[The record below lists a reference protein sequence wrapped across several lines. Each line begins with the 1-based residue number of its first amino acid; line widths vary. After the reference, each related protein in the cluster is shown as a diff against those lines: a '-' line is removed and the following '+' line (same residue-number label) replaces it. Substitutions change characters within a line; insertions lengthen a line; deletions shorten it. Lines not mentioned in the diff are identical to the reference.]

1 MSSVTAKPHPRTISS
16 GSCEPFLLAFMSHW
30 LGLSG
35 LPGYHLHPFRHIQ
48 ENARRHPE
56 VPLPIGDVGHDA
68 AAVVIRHGQPV
79 FAVEEE
85 RLSRFKHTMGLPR
98 LAAAACAQA
107 LGLPLE
113 ALPAAHYLDLSEAHL
128 ARHVQATGGGDPR
141 VEQAIRAEFDR
152 TRSAVGAVREAFPR
166 LEAVDHHL
174 AHAASAYYLSGFE
187 RSLVLVM
194 DGNGES
200 ASLSLYLGEGPDL
213 RPLLSLPATSSLGL
227 LYAFGTHFLGFEPI
241 EDEYKV
247 MGLAAYGE
255 DDTYLP
261 FFEGQIQWLEEGRFT
276 LPALLKDPASRTLRW
291 SRKLG
296 PARQPDEPIEARHIA
311 LAAGLQKALER
322 TVLRLLEPFEGT
334 QRTRHLC
341 LAGGVALNCSL
352 NGVLDRSG
360 LFDELFVQPAAGD
373 PGAAMG
379 AALIAE
385 RRSGTPVQAGR
396 MRTPFLGPAYDAG
409 QIDAAL
415 TAHAQDLSWERPANL
430 LDRSVDLLEAGQVLG
445 WFQGRMEFGPR
456 ALGNRSILA
465 DPRRPDMKDRVNRA
479 VKKREEFRPFAPSVT
494 AEAADTFF
502 QLRNLDQYEHM
513 TVAVKARPERASELP
528 AVVHVNGT
536 SRVQV
541 VRREANPRY
550 WELLTR
556 MGQRT
561 GVPILLNTSFNVRG
575 EPIVCS
581 PEDAI
586 RCFLGTGLDA
596 LVLEDVLVFKRT

>member
-1 MSSVTAKPHPRTISS
+1 M
-16 GSCEPFLLAFMSHW
+16 PFQ

-35 LPGYHLHPFRHIQ
+35 LPGYDLHAFRHIR
-48 ENARRHPE
+48 ENARLHPD
-56 VPLPIGDVGHDA
+56 VPLPIGDIGHDA
-68 AAVVIRHGQPV
+68 AAVLVRDGQAV

-85 RLSRFKHTMGLPR
+85 RLSRFKHTMGLPGR
-98 LAAAACAQA
+98 AARACAEA
-107 LGLPLE
+107 AGLPITQ
-113 ALPAAHYLDLSEAHL
+113 LPSAHYLDLNDEHL
-128 ARHVQATGGGDPR
+128 RRHLQATGGADPR
-141 VEQAIRAEFDR
+141 VEQAIRAEYQR
-152 TRSAVGAVREAFPR
+152 TREAAGAFQEAFPG

-200 ASLSLYLGEGPDL
+200 ASLSLYLGEGPNL
-213 RPLLSLPATSSLGL
+213 RLLLSLPTTSSLGL

-255 DDTYLP
+255 GDDTYLP
-261 FFEGQIQWLEEGRFT
+261 FFEGQLLWEGNARFII
-276 LPALLKDPASRTLRW
+276 PALLKEPASRTVRW
-291 SRKLG
+291 SRQLG
-296 PARQPDEPIEARHIA
+296 AARQPQDPIEARHMA

-322 TVLRLLEPFEGT
+322 AVLRLIEPIET
-334 QRTRHLC
+334 AHRTRHLC

-360 LFDELFVQPAAGD
+360 LFDGLFVQPAAGD
-373 PGAAMG
+373 PGAALG
-379 AALIAE
+379 AALVAE
-385 RRSGTPVQAGR
+385 RRRRGPVPQGR
-396 MRTPFLGPAYDAG
+396 MATPYLGPAFSTGAVETAL
-409 QIDAAL
+409 QAHASAL
-415 TAHAQDLSWERPANL
+415 TWERPEAL
-430 LDRSVDLLEAGQVLG
+430 LDRTLDLIGAGKVVG

-494 AEAADTFF
+494 AEGADAFF
-502 QLRNLDQYEHM
+502 HLRGLDQYEHM
-513 TVAVKARPERASELP
+513 TVAVKTRVERAPEIP

-550 WELLTR
+550 WDLLTR
-556 MGQRT
+556 QGQRT

-596 LVLEDVLVFKRT
+596 LVLEDALVVKRL

>member
-1 MSSVTAKPHPRTISS
+1 MSFH
-16 GSCEPFLLAFMSHW
+16 

-35 LPGYHLHPFRHIQ
+35 LPGFDLHPFRHIQ
-48 ENARRHPE
+48 ENARRHPD
-56 VPLPIGDVGHDA
+56 VPLPVGDIGHDA
-68 AAVVIRHGQPV
+68 AAVLVDRGLPV

-85 RLSRFKHTMGLPR
+85 RLTRFKHTMGLPSR
-98 LAAAACAQA
+98 AAEACAQA
-107 LGLPLE
+107 SGLPLAE
-113 ALPAAHYLDLSEAHL
+113 LPAAHYLDLTDTHL
-128 ARHVQATGGGDPR
+128 ERHLQTTSGGDPQ
-141 VEQAIRAEFDR
+141 VAAAIRAEFER
-152 TRSAVGAVREAFPR
+152 TRSAVALLRRAFPGM
-166 LEAVDHHL
+166 EAVDHHL
-174 AHAASAYYLSGFE
+174 AHAASAYYLSGFD

-213 RPLLSLPATSSLGL
+213 KPLLTLPATSSLGL

-247 MGLAAYGE
+247 MGLAAYG
-255 DDTYLP
+255 DDAEHRA
-261 FFEGQIQWLEEGRFT
+261 FFDGQIEWHQEGGFT
-276 LPALLKDPASRTLRW
+276 LPALLKDPAIRTLRW
-291 SRKLG
+291 SRQLG
-296 PARQPDEPIEARHIA
+296 APRQPHEPIQDRHIA
-311 LAAGLQKALER
+311 VAASLQGLLER
-322 TVLRLLEPFEGT
+322 TVQRLLEPFEA
-334 QRTRHLC
+334 QHHTRHLC

-352 NGVLDRSG
+352 NGVLDRQG
-360 LFDELFVQPAAGD
+360 PFDRLFVQPAAGD
-373 PGAAMG
+373 PGAALG
-379 AALIAE
+379 TALVAE
-385 RRSGTPVQAGR
+385 RRRGFVPQVGR
-396 MRTPFLGPAYDAG
+396 MPSLYLGPGY
-409 QIDAAL
+409 AARDFE
-415 TAHAQDLSWERPANL
+415 TALAAHPRELRWERPADL
-430 LDRSVDLLEAGQVLG
+430 PERVVDLLEGGAIVG

-494 AEAADTFF
+494 AEAADEFF
-502 QLRNLDQYEHM
+502 HLRELAQYEHM
-513 TVAVKARPERASELP
+513 TVAVRARSQRASEIP

-550 WELLTR
+550 WDLLTR
-556 MGQRT
+556 MGRRT
-561 GVPILLNTSFNVRG
+561 GVPMVLNTSFNVRG

-596 LVLEDVLVFKRT
+596 LVLEDVLVFKTGPGA

>member
-1 MSSVTAKPHPRTISS
+1 MS
-16 GSCEPFLLAFMSHW
+16 FL

-35 LPGYHLHPFRHIQ
+35 LPGYDRHPFRHIQ
-48 ENARRHPE
+48 ENARRHPD
-56 VPLPIGDVGHDA
+56 VPLPIGDIGHDA
-68 AAVVIRHGQPV
+68 AAVVVRNGQPV

-85 RLSRFKHTMGLPR
+85 RLSRFKHTMGVPS
-98 LAAAACAQA
+98 LAAAACAEA
-107 LGLPLE
+107 VGLPLSD
-113 ALPAAHYLDLSEAHL
+113 LPAAHYLDLTEAHL
-128 ARHVQATGGGDPR
+128 ARHIQATGGGDPR
-141 VEQAIRAEFDR
+141 VEQAICAEFRR
-152 TRSAVGAVREAFPR
+152 TRAAVAAFRKAFPR
-166 LEAVDHHL
+166 MEAVDHHL
-174 AHAASAYYLSGFE
+174 AHAASAYYLSGFD

-200 ASLSLYLGEGPDL
+200 AALSLYLGEGPDL
-213 RPLLSLPATSSLGL
+213 KPLLSLPATSSLGL
-227 LYAFGTHFLGFEPI
+227 LYTFGTHFLGFEPI

-261 FFEGQIQWLEEGRFT
+261 FFEGQVQWLGENHFT
-276 LPALLKDPASRTLRW
+276 IPALLKDPASRTLRW
-291 SRKLG
+291 SRRLG
-296 PARQPDEPIEARHIA
+296 APRQPGDTIEARHIA
-311 LAAGLQKALER
+311 IAAGLQATLER
-322 TVLRLLEPFEGT
+322 AVLRLLRPVEET
-334 QRTRHLC
+334 HRTRHLC

-360 LFDELFVQPAAGD
+360 LFDRLFVQPASGD
-373 PGAAMG
+373 PGAALG

-385 RRSGTPVQAGR
+385 RRSGIPVQAGR
-396 MRTPFLGPAYDAG
+396 VATLYLGPAYSSGD
-409 QIDAAL
+409 IDVAL
-415 TAHAQDLSWERPANL
+415 AAHAKHLRWERPADL
-430 LDRSVDLLEAGQVLG
+430 LDRTVSLLEAGKVVG

-465 DPRRPDMKDRVNRA
+465 DPRRPDMRDRVNLA

-494 AEAADTFF
+494 AEAAEAFF
-502 QLRNLDQYEHM
+502 HVGNLDQYEHM
-513 TVAVKARPERASELP
+513 TIAVKARPERALEIP

-556 MGQRT
+556 QGQRT

-581 PEDAI
+581 PDDAL
-586 RCFLGTGLDA
+586 RCFLSTGLDA
-596 LVLEDVLVFKRT
+596 LVLEDVLVFKNPESVLPNTSISRAGSRISALPE

>member
-1 MSSVTAKPHPRTISS
+1 M
-16 GSCEPFLLAFMSHW
+16 PFQ

-35 LPGYHLHPFRHIQ
+35 LPGYDLHAFRHIR
-48 ENARRHPE
+48 ENARLHPD
-56 VPLPIGDVGHDA
+56 VPLPVGDIGHDA
-68 AAVVIRHGQPV
+68 AAVLVHEGQAV

-98 LAAAACAQA
+98 RASQACAEVV
-107 LGLPLE
+107 GLSP
-113 ALPAAHYLDLSEAHL
+113 ASLPAAHYLDLNDDHL
-128 ARHVQATGGGDPR
+128 HRHLQATGAVDPR
-141 VEQAIRAEFDR
+141 LERAIRAEFQR
-152 TRSAVGAVREAFPR
+152 TREAAGAFKEAFPG

-213 RPLLSLPATSSLGL
+213 RLLLSLPTISSLGL

-255 DDTYLP
+255 GDDTYLP
-261 FFEGQIQWLEEGRFT
+261 FFEGQLQWEGNARFT
-276 LPALLKDPASRTLRW
+276 IPALLKDPASRTVRW
-291 SRKLG
+291 SRQLG
-296 PARQPDEPIEARHIA
+296 AARQLEEPIEARHMA

-322 TVLRLLEPFEGT
+322 AVLRLIEPVEAAHH
-334 QRTRHLC
+334 TRHLC

-352 NGVLDRSG
+352 NGMLDRSG
-360 LFDELFVQPAAGD
+360 LFDRLFVQPAAGD
-373 PGAAMG
+373 PGAALG
-379 AALIAE
+379 AALVAE
-385 RRSGTPVQAGR
+385 RRRRGGKLPERMATPY
-396 MRTPFLGPAYDAG
+396 LGPAFT
-409 QIDAAL
+409 AADIETAL
-415 TAHAQDLSWERPANL
+415 QAHASALAWERPEDL
-430 LDRSVDLLEAGQVLG
+430 LDRTLDLIGAGQVVG

-465 DPRRPDMKDRVNRA
+465 DPRRADMKDRVNRA

-494 AEAADTFF
+494 AEGADAFF
-502 QLRNLDQYEHM
+502 HLRGLDQYEHM
-513 TVAVKARPERASELP
+513 TVAVKARADRAPEIP

-556 MGQRT
+556 QGRRT

-596 LVLEDVLVFKRT
+596 LVLEDTLVVKRT

>member
-1 MSSVTAKPHPRTISS
+1 MPH
-16 GSCEPFLLAFMSHW
+16 F

-35 LPGYHLHPFRHIQ
+35 LPGYNRHPFHHIQ
-48 ENARRHPE
+48 ENARHHPD
-56 VPLPIGDVGHDA
+56 VPLPIGDIGHDA
-68 AAVVIRHGQPV
+68 AAVIVRKGQPV

-85 RLSRFKHTMGLPR
+85 RLSRFKHTTGVPS
-98 LAAAACAQA
+98 LAAAACAEA
-107 LGLPLE
+107 LGLSLAE
-113 ALPAAHYLDLSEAHL
+113 LPAAHYLDLTEAHL
-128 ARHVQATGGGDPR
+128 VRHLQATGGGDPHT
-141 VEQAIRAEFDR
+141 EQAIRAEFHR
-152 TRSAVGAVREAFPR
+152 TRAAVATFREAFPR
-166 LEAVDHHL
+166 MEAVDHHL
-174 AHAASAYYLSGFE
+174 AHAASAYYLSGFD

-213 RPLLSLPATSSLGL
+213 KPLLSLPATSSLGL

-255 DDTYLP
+255 DATYLP
-261 FFEGQIQWLEEGRFT
+261 FFEDQVQWLEDGRFT

-291 SRKLG
+291 SRRLG
-296 PARQPDEPIEARHIA
+296 APRLPEDPIEARHIA
-311 LAAGLQKALER
+311 VAAGLQKALER
-322 TVLRLLEPFEGT
+322 TVLRLLEPFETT

-360 LFDELFVQPAAGD
+360 LFDRLFVQPAAGD
-373 PGAAMG
+373 PGAALG

-385 RRSGTPVQAGR
+385 RRRGTPVQAGR
-396 MRTPFLGPAYDAG
+396 MATPYLGPAYTSKD
-409 QIDAAL
+409 IDAAL
-415 TAHAQDLSWERPANL
+415 AAHAPHLRWERPADL
-430 LDRSVDLLEAGQVLG
+430 LERTVSLLEAGKVVG

-465 DPRRPDMKDRVNRA
+465 DPRRSDMKDRVNRA

-494 AEAADTFF
+494 AEAADAFF
-502 QLRNLDQYEHM
+502 QVRSLDQYEHM
-513 TVAVKARPERASELP
+513 TIAVKARPARALEIP

-550 WELLTR
+550 WELITLH
-556 MGQRT
+556 GQRT

-581 PEDAI
+581 PDDAI

-596 LVLEDVLVFKRT
+596 LVLEDVLVLKQP

>member
-1 MSSVTAKPHPRTISS
+1 MSP
-16 GSCEPFLLAFMSHW
+16 W

-48 ENARRHPE
+48 ENARRHPR
-56 VPLPIGDVGHDA
+56 VPLPVGDIGHDA
-68 AAVVIRHGQPV
+68 AAAVVRQGQPL

-85 RLSRFKHTMGLPR
+85 RLSRFKHTMGLPG
-98 LAAAACAQA
+98 LAAAACAEA
-107 LGLPLE
+107 LGVSP
-113 ALPAAHYLDLSEAHL
+113 AQLPAAHYLDLSEAHL
-128 ARHVQATGGGDPR
+128 ARHLQATGGGEPL

-152 TRSAVGAVREAFPR
+152 ARAALAPFREAFPG
-166 LEAVDHHL
+166 LQAVDHHL

-200 ASLSLYLGEGPDL
+200 ASLSLYLGEGPAL
-213 RPLLSLPATSSLGL
+213 RLLLDLPATSSLGL

-247 MGLAAYGE
+247 MGLAAYAE
-255 DDTYLP
+255 DETYLP
-261 FFEGQIQWLEEGRFT
+261 FFEEQIQWQGEGHFT
-276 LPALLKDPASRTLRW
+276 LPTLLKDPASRTLRW
-291 SRKLG
+291 SRRLG

-322 TVLRLLEPFEGT
+322 TVLRLLEPFEKVH
-334 QRTRHLC
+334 RTRHLC

-352 NGVLDRSG
+352 NGALDRSG
-360 LFDELFVQPAAGD
+360 LFDRLFVPPAAGD
-373 PGAAMG
+373 PGAALG

-385 RRSGTPVQAGR
+385 RRSGAVVPLGRLATPY
-396 MRTPFLGPAYDAG
+396 LGPAYEAR
-409 QIDAAL
+409 QVEAAL
-415 TAHAQDLSWERPANL
+415 AGHARELHWERPAEL
-430 LDRSVDLLEAGQVLG
+430 LDRAVDLLEAGQVLG

-494 AEAADTFF
+494 AEAAEAFF
-502 QLRNLDQYEHM
+502 QLRHLDQYEYM
-513 TVAVKARPERASELP
+513 TVAVKARPERAREIP

-550 WELLTR
+550 WDLLTR
-556 MGQRT
+556 QGQRT

-596 LVLEDVLVFKRT
+596 LVLEDVLVFKRS

>member
-1 MSSVTAKPHPRTISS
+1 M
-16 GSCEPFLLAFMSHW
+16 PFQ

-35 LPGYHLHPFRHIQ
+35 LPGHDLHPFRHIR
-48 ENARRHPE
+48 ENARLHPD
-56 VPLPIGDVGHDA
+56 VPLPVGDIGHDA
-68 AAVVIRHGQPV
+68 AAVLVHEGQAV

-85 RLSRFKHTMGLPR
+85 RLSRFKHTMGVPR
-98 LAAAACAQA
+98 NAARACAEA
-107 LGLPLE
+107 AGRPL
-113 ALPAAHYLDLSEAHL
+113 AQLAAAHYLDLHDEHL
-128 ARHVQATGGGDPR
+128 DRHLQATGGGDAR
-141 VEQAIRAEFDR
+141 VEEAIRAEYQR
-152 TRSAVGAVREAFPR
+152 TREAACGFREAFPR

-213 RPLLSLPATSSLGL
+213 RLLHALPATSSLGL

-255 DDTYLP
+255 GDDTYLP
-261 FFEGQIQWLEEGRFT
+261 FFEGQLQWEGNARFT
-276 LPALLKDPASRTLRW
+276 IPALLRDPASRTLRW
-291 SRKLG
+291 SRQLG
-296 PARQPDEPIEARHIA
+296 PARQPEGAIEARHMA

-322 TVLRLLEPFEGT
+322 AVLRLLGPVEAT
-334 QRTRHLC
+334 RRTRHLC

-360 LFDELFVQPAAGD
+360 LFDRLFVQPAAGD
-373 PGAAMG
+373 PGAALG
-379 AALIAE
+379 AALVAE
-385 RRSGTPVQAGR
+385 RRRGGPVPRGR
-396 MRTPFLGPAYDAG
+396 MATPYLGPAFTATD
-409 QIDAAL
+409 IETAL
-415 TAHAQDLSWERPANL
+415 QSHASTLAWERPEAL
-430 LDRSVDLLEAGQVLG
+430 LDRTLDLIGAGKVVG

-494 AEAADTFF
+494 AEGADAFF
-502 QLRNLDQYEHM
+502 HLRSLDQYEHM
-513 TVAVKARPERASELP
+513 TVAVKTRSERAPEIP

-556 MGQRT
+556 QGRRT

-581 PEDAI
+581 PGDAI

-596 LVLEDVLVFKRT
+596 LVLEDTLVVKNA

>member
-1 MSSVTAKPHPRTISS
+1 M
-16 GSCEPFLLAFMSHW
+16 PFQ

-35 LPGYHLHPFRHIQ
+35 LPGHDLHPFRHIR
-48 ENARRHPE
+48 ENARLHPD
-56 VPLPIGDVGHDA
+56 VPLPIGDIGHDA
-68 AAVVIRHGQPV
+68 AAVLVRGGQAV

-85 RLSRFKHTMGLPR
+85 RLSRFKHTMGVPR
-98 LAAAACAQA
+98 RAAQACAEA
-107 LGLPLE
+107 AERPL
-113 ALPAAHYLDLSEAHL
+113 AQLAAAHYLDLHDEHL
-128 ARHVQATGGGDPR
+128 DRHLQATGGGDAR
-141 VEQAIRAEFDR
+141 VEEAIRAEYQR
-152 TRSAVGAVREAFPR
+152 TREAACGLHAAFPQ

-213 RPLLSLPATSSLGL
+213 RLLHALPATSSLGL

-255 DDTYLP
+255 GDDTYLP
-261 FFEGQIQWLEEGRFT
+261 FFENQLLWEGNERFT
-276 LPALLKDPASRTLRW
+276 IPALLRDPASRTLRW
-291 SRKLG
+291 SRQLG
-296 PARQPDEPIEARHIA
+296 AARQPGEPIEARHMA

-322 TVLRLLEPFEGT
+322 AVLRLLEPVEALH
-334 QRTRHLC
+334 RTRHLC

-360 LFDELFVQPAAGD
+360 LFDSLFVQPAAGD
-373 PGAAMG
+373 PGAALG
-379 AALIAE
+379 AALVAE
-385 RRSGTPVQAGR
+385 RRRGSAVPQGR
-396 MRTPFLGPAYDAG
+396 MATPYLGPAFSTGEVA
-409 QIDAAL
+409 AAL
-415 TAHAQDLSWERPANL
+415 QAHASSLTWERPEAL
-430 LDRSVDLLEAGQVLG
+430 MDRTLDLIGAGKVVG

-494 AEAADTFF
+494 AEGADAFF
-502 QLRNLDQYEHM
+502 HLRGLDQYEHM
-513 TVAVKARPERASELP
+513 TVAVKTHPERAPEIP

-556 MGQRT
+556 QGRRT
-561 GVPILLNTSFNVRG
+561 GIPILLNTSFNVRG

-596 LVLEDVLVFKRT
+596 LVLEDTLVFKRA